1 MGFTVRKCVT
11 VTLLGVQLNRGTS
24 CHLTLGGAD
33 HTCATHLVEKHMYFI
48 HVDQNPMNENPNTTT
63 WCIHTLVK
71 TIRIVINPF
80 FEAKM
85 RSALELSTSD
95 VTISVHGDFT

>member
-1 MGFTVRKCVT
+1 MCVLSA
-11 VTLLGVQLNRGTS
+11 TLDGGTRD
-24 CHLTLGGAD
+24 HLMSWCED
-33 HTCATHLVEKHMYFI
+33 HTCVTYLVEKHMYFI
-48 HVDQNPMNENPNTTT
+48 HMDHNPMNENPNVTT
-63 WCIHTLVK
+63 WCIHILEK

-95 VTISVHGDFT
+95 VMTSVHRDFI